1 MLGAV
6 VKLLLFALI
15 VNPNFLAILERRR
28 GRVARSATPERSGGS
43 PAVAE
48 KSPKNF
54 AGWGVRRQT
63 DALFSILPVSC
74 YQGLNAVARY
84 CSNVSRS

>member
-28 GRVARSATPERSGGS
+28 GRVARSATPNRSG
-43 PAVAE
+43 
-48 KSPKNF
+48 KITKKF
-54 AGWGVRRQT
+54 RRGGIQAT
-63 DALFSILPVSC
+63 D
-74 YQGLNAVARY
+74 
-84 CSNVSRS
+84 

>member
-43 PAVAE
+43 PAAAE

-54 AGWGVRRQT
+54 AGGGEE
-63 DALFSILPVSC
+63 DSDC
-74 YQGLNAVARY
+74 
-84 CSNVSRS
+84 